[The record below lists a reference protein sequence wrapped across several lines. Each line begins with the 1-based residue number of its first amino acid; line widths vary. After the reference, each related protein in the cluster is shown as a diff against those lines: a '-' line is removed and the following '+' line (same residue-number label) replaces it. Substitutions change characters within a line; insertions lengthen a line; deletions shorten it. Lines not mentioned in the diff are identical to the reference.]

1 MALSMNFMGLFHP
14 AFAADLSRVD
24 FAFDFGGEDFFGEDF
39 GFVDHLAEIGSV
51 GAVADIQQVFKL
63 RDGGVEAAEF
73 LRGVAALLGGVGQV
87 VDKRVFAFDVGHADK
102 EGELGAKV
110 GGRVVPG
117 SVRYDQRTLDLR
129 FTLVDIA
136 SGRTSFP
143 VLYNGPLPDT
153 FEEGRDVVV
162 EGKMNA
168 AGTFEAT
175 TVLTKCGS
183 RYEAVDEEL
192 RA

>member
-1 MALSMNFMGLFHP
+1 VKKQSRFVAGALVLVGVVGYLAVTGMKDSMMYYYTPDELS
-14 AFAADLSRVD
+14 AKLTADPTAR
-24 FAFDFGGEDFFGEDF
+24 
-39 GFVDHLAEIGSV
+39 
-51 GAVADIQQVFKL
+51 
-63 RDGGVEAAEF
+63 
-73 LRGVAALLGGVGQV
+73 
-87 VDKRVFAFDVGHADK
+87 
-102 EGELGAKV
+102 ELGAKV

-117 SVRYDQRTLDLR
+117 SVRFDQKTLDLR

-136 SGRTSFP
+136 TGRTTFP
-143 VLYNGPLPDT
+143 VHYNGPLPDT

-162 EGKMNA
+162 EGKMSA

-192 RA
+192 KA

>member
-1 MALSMNFMGLFHP
+1 MKKQSR
-14 AFAADLSRVD
+14 FAAGALALVGVVGYLAVTGMKDSMMYYYTPDELS
-24 FAFDFGGEDFFGEDF
+24 AK
-39 GFVDHLAEIGSV
+39 LT
-51 GAVADIQQVFKL
+51 ADPTA
-63 RDGGVEAAEF
+63 R
-73 LRGVAALLGGVGQV
+73 
-87 VDKRVFAFDVGHADK
+87 
-102 EGELGAKV
+102 ELGAKV

-117 SVRYDQRTLDLR
+117 SVRFDQRTLDLR

-136 SGRTSFP
+136 SGRTTFP
-143 VLYNGPLPDT
+143 VHYNGPLPDT

-162 EGKMNA
+162 EGKMSA

-192 RA
+192 KA

>member
-1 MALSMNFMGLFHP
+1 MKKQSRFVAGALVLVGVVGYLAVTGMKDSMMYYYTPDELS
-14 AFAADLSRVD
+14 AKLAADPTAR
-24 FAFDFGGEDFFGEDF
+24 
-39 GFVDHLAEIGSV
+39 
-51 GAVADIQQVFKL
+51 
-63 RDGGVEAAEF
+63 
-73 LRGVAALLGGVGQV
+73 
-87 VDKRVFAFDVGHADK
+87 
-102 EGELGAKV
+102 ELGAKV

-117 SVRYDQRTLDLR
+117 SVRFDQRTLDLR

-136 SGRTSFP
+136 SGRTTFP
-143 VLYNGPLPDT
+143 VHYNGPLPDT

-162 EGKMNA
+162 EGKMTA
-168 AGTFEAT
+168 AGTFEAA